1 MRFVGKYR
9 ILGLLGRGGMG
20 VVYKALAPVTGRVVA
35 VKVLRPAE
43 MLAALW
49 GPEALRER
57 FQAEA
62 AVLGSVSHPN
72 LLDVWDFG
80 EDAGQPFFVM
90 DYHCDDLGRLL
101 GEGYRV
107 EAPCRRLPARR
118 AFRLGD
124 QLLAGLSRLHFAGVV
139 HRDIKPYN
147 LLLTED
153 DVVKITD
160 FGLSKARGERF
171 ETPRGLNVGSP
182 YYCPPEQEAD
192 PQCADARSDLY
203 AAGVTLFRMLTGH
216 LPVDE
221 AGRRPVPS
229 SLDAEFGESFDAFFE
244 MAVHPD
250 PAGRFPDAFA
260 MREALAGLS
269 RDYEA
274 GLARTCALLDEGP
287 GPERPERPERP
298 EGPEGPDAAGR
309 GRPENAGR
317 AVGPAGGG
325 GACDHVRRRPE
336 KIALKAAR
344 ERFGLDPL
352 WRPVRYACPETPVGR
367 FTDLGDG
374 AVRDTATGLAWQR
387 GGALFPVCYPGAQA
401 YVEGLCRTGWA
412 GRIDWR
418 LPTMD
423 ELLSLLGPV
432 KKGAA
437 HCADPVFDP
446 AVRRVWSADRRTFTA
461 AWMADLEMGFV
472 TSGDFTCPCGVRAVA
487 G

>member
-43 MLAALW
+43 MLEALW
-49 GPEALRER
+49 GRDALRER
-57 FQAEA
+57 FEAEA
-62 AVLGSVSHPN
+62 AILGSVNHPN
-72 LLDVWDFG
+72 LLAVWDFG

-101 GEGYRV
+101 GESYRV
-107 EAPCRRLPARR
+107 EAPCRRLTARR

-221 AGRRPVPS
+221 AGRRLAPS
-229 SLDAEFGESFDAFFE
+229 SLDAEFGEAFDAFFAT
-244 MAVHPD
+244 AVNPD
-250 PAGRFPDAFA
+250 PAGRFPDAVA
-260 MREALAGLS
+260 MRAALAGLFA
-269 RDYEA
+269 DYEA
-274 GLARTCALLDEGP
+274 GLARTCALLDGSPGP
-287 GPERPERPERP
+287 GTPT
-298 EGPEGPDAAGR
+298 AAGR
-309 GRPENAGR
+309 GRSDD
-317 AVGPAGGG
+317 AGGSVLSDG
-325 GACDHVRRRPE
+325 GGRACDHVRRTPE

-352 WRPVRYACPETPVGR
+352 WRPVRYGCPEAPVGR

-374 AVRDTATGLAWQR
+374 AVRDTATGLVWQR
-387 GGALFPVCYPGAQA
+387 SGALFPVAFGGALA
-401 YVEGLCRTGWA
+401 YAQELCRSGFA
-412 GRIDWR
+412 GRADWR

-423 ELLSLLGPV
+423 ELLTLLGPV

>member
-1 MRFVGKYR
+1 MRFIGKYR

-43 MLAALW
+43 MLEALW
-49 GPEALRER
+49 GRDALRER

-80 EDAGQPFFVM
+80 QDGGEPFFVM

-101 GEGYRV
+101 GESYRV
-107 EAPCRRLPARR
+107 EEPCRRLTARR

-147 LLLTED
+147 LLLTGD

-171 ETPRGLNVGSP
+171 DVPAGLNVGSP
-182 YYCPPEQEAD
+182 YYCAPEQEAD
-192 PQCADARSDLY
+192 PERADAVSDLY
-203 AAGVTLFRMLTGH
+203 AAGVTLFRMFTGH
-216 LPVDE
+216 LPVNE
-221 AGRRPVPS
+221 EGRRQAPS
-229 SLDAEFGESFDAFFE
+229 SLDAEFGEPFDAFFST
-244 MAVHPD
+244 AVNPD
-250 PAGRFPDAFA
+250 PARRFPDAVA
-260 MREALAGLS
+260 MRAALAGLS
-269 RDYEA
+269 REYEA
-274 GLARTCALLDEGP
+274 GLARTCALIEDGP
-287 GPERPERPERP
+287 GPAS
-298 EGPEGPDAAGR
+298 GASASDALALAA
-309 GRPENAGR
+309 E
-317 AVGPAGGG
+317 
-325 GACDHVRRRPE
+325 ACRNPRRVPE
-336 KIALKAAR
+336 KIPLKAAR
-344 ERFGLDPL
+344 ARFGLDGL
-352 WRPVRYACPETPVGR
+352 WRPEAALGEACPGR
-367 FTDLGDG
+367 FADAGRGT
-374 AVRDTATGLAWQR
+374 VRDAATGLVWQR
-387 GGALFPVCYPGAQA
+387 GGTLFPVPFAQA
-401 YVEGLCRTGWA
+401 GDFVRGLCRTGFG
-412 GRIDWR
+412 GRDDWR
-418 LPTMD
+418 LPTMA
-423 ELLSLLGPV
+423 ELLTLIQPV
-432 KKGAA
+432 RKGAD

-446 AVRRVWSADRRTFTA
+446 ALRRVWSADRRTFTS

>member
-1 MRFVGKYR
+1 MRCIGKYR

-35 VKVLRPAE
+35 VKVLHPSE
-43 MLAALW
+43 LLVDLW
-49 GPEALRER
+49 GREALRER
-57 FQAEA
+57 FVAEA

-80 EDAGQPFFVM
+80 EEAGQPFFVM
-90 DYHCDDLGRLL
+90 DYHCDDLGRVL
-101 GEGYRV
+101 GESYRV
-107 EAPCRRLPARR
+107 EAPCRRLPAPR

-160 FGLSKARGERF
+160 FGLSKARGEDF
-171 ETPRGLNVGSP
+171 ETPAGLNVGSP

-192 PQCADARSDLY
+192 PRCADARSDLY
-203 AAGVTLFRMLTGH
+203 AAGVTLFRMLTGQ
-216 LPVDE
+216 LPVDDT
-221 AGRRPVPS
+221 GRRHAPS
-229 SLDAEFGESFDAFFE
+229 SFDAEFGEPFDAFFAT
-244 MAVHPD
+244 AVHPD
-250 PAGRFPDAFA
+250 PARRFPDAFA

-269 RDYEA
+269 REYEA
-274 GLARTCALLDEGP
+274 GLARTCSLLDEGP
-287 GPERPERPERP
+287 GP
-298 EGPEGPDAAGR
+298 GPDAAGP
-309 GRPENAGR
+309 GGSDAPAGDCR
-317 AVGPAGGG
+317 AV
-325 GACDHVRRRPE
+325 RRTPE

-352 WRPVRYACPETPVGR
+352 WRPVRYGCPEAPVGR

-374 AVRDTATGLAWQR
+374 TVRDAATGRVWQR
-387 GGALFPVCYPGAQA
+387 GGALFPVTFEGALA
-401 YVEGLCRTGWA
+401 YAQGLCRTGFA
-412 GRIDWR
+412 GRADWR

-423 ELLSLLGPV
+423 ELLTLLGPV
-432 KKGAA
+432 KKGTA
-437 HCADPVFDP
+437 HCTDPVFDP
-446 AVRRVWSADRRTFTA
+446 AVRRVWSADRRTFTS